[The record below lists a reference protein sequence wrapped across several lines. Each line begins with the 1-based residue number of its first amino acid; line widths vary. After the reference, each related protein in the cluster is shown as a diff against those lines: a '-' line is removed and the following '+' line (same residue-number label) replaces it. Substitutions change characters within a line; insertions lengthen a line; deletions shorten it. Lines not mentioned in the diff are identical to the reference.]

1 MSLLAT
7 LHGGNRVFLVCC
19 IAAYGIIP
27 PFTSDYKTSTLT
39 ITKLAWHDLVPDT
52 DSYQDVFKQS
62 DVAQVSESTLAD
74 TQPRLQY
81 ALEQLLHPLAS
92 SRFLL
97 AKAPEESEYL
107 SLIAD
112 AAGELLPEDPS
123 LVGGQYQIEGRS
135 VTFVPEPAA
144 HSDFTTQSHVV
155 IADWVEAEQLFGCL
169 RQFNHEI
176 TLQPG
181 LVHQANGGVL
191 VISLRTL
198 LAQPLLWMRL
208 KRMIVRERF
217 DWVSFDESRPLP
229 VSVPSMPLQL
239 KVILVGERDS
249 LAEFQEMEP
258 ELSAQSIYSE
268 YEENLQIADAE
279 TLTQWCQWVQ
289 HVAMSAS
296 LPSPAADAWPVLIR
310 EAVRYTGDQETLP
323 LCPLWLG
330 RQLQEVALLDVEER
344 FDAEQLQTML
354 SQREWREGYLPER
367 MQDEILLEQILI
379 ETEGERVGQ
388 INALSV
394 VEFPGHPRAF
404 GEPSRISCVVHIG
417 DGEFNDIERKA
428 ELGGNIHAKGMM
440 IMQAFLMA
448 ELQLEQQIPFS
459 ASLTFEQSYG
469 EVDGDSA
476 SMAELCALISA
487 LSDVPVNQQLAITGS
502 VDQFGRAQPVGG
514 LNEKIEG
521 FFAICQQRGLTG
533 KQGVIIPSANVRHLC
548 LHTAL
553 LEAVKAEQFFI
564 WAIDDVTD
572 ALPLLTHLVWDG
584 EGQTTLSQIIQERIA
599 QAMQQDTRHR
609 FPWPLRW
616 LTWFMPN

>member
-1 MSLLAT
+1 M
-7 LHGGNRVFLVCC
+7 
-19 IAAYGIIP
+19 
-27 PFTSDYKTSTLT
+27 T

-52 DSYQDVFKQS
+52 DSYQDVFNQS
-62 DVAQVSESTLAD
+62 DVAPENALTLGD

-97 AKAPEESEYL
+97 AKAPEETEYL
-107 SLIAD
+107 GLIAD
-112 AAGELLPEDPS
+112 TAGQLLPEEPP
-123 LVGGQYQIEGRS
+123 LVGGQYLIEGHT
-135 VTFVPEPAA
+135 VTFNPVAGHDA
-144 HSDFTTQSHVV
+144 NFTTKSHVV
-155 IADWVEAEQLFGCL
+155 VADWVEAEQLFGCL
-169 RQFNHEI
+169 RQFNQSI

-181 LVHQANGGVL
+181 MVHQANGGVL

-208 KRMIVRERF
+208 KTMVTRQRF

-229 VSVPSMPLQL
+229 LSIPSMPLQL

-258 ELSAQSIYSE
+258 ELAGQSIYSE
-268 YEENLQIADAE
+268 YEDNLQIDDAD
-279 TLTQWCQWVQ
+279 TLAQWCAWVQ
-289 HVAMSAS
+289 HVALTTD
-296 LPSPAADAWPVLIR
+296 LPVPAPDAWPVLIR

-330 RQLQEVALLDVEER
+330 RQLREVAALGADDRV
-344 FDAEQLQTML
+344 DADQLQTML

-367 MQDEILLEQILI
+367 IQDEILLEQILI
-379 ETEGERVGQ
+379 ETDGERVGQ

-417 DGEFNDIERKA
+417 DGEFNDIERKS

-459 ASLTFEQSYG
+459 ASLTFEQSYS

-487 LSDVPVNQQLAITGS
+487 LADVPVNQSLAITGS

-533 KQGVIIPSANVRHLC
+533 KQGVIIPAPNVRHLC
-548 LHTAL
+548 LKQEL
-553 LEAVKAEQFFI
+553 LDAIAAEQFFI

-572 ALPLLTHLVWDG
+572 ALPLLTNLVWDG
-584 EGQTTLSQIIQERIA
+584 EGQTTLSQTIQERIA
-599 QAMQQDTRHR
+599 QATQLDARHR

-616 LTWFMPN
+616 LNWFVPN

>member
-1 MSLLAT
+1 M
-7 LHGGNRVFLVCC
+7 
-19 IAAYGIIP
+19 
-27 PFTSDYKTSTLT
+27 T
-39 ITKLAWHDLVPDT
+39 ITKLTCQDLIPDT
-52 DSYQDVFKQS
+52 ESYQDVFAQSEAALTS
-62 DVAQVSESTLAD
+62 DVTLSD

-92 SRFLL
+92 NSFLL
-97 AKAPEESEYL
+97 AKAPEETEYL
-107 SLIAD
+107 SLIAK
-112 AAGELLPEDPS
+112 AAGQLLPEDPPF
-123 LVGGQYQIEGRS
+123 VGGQYHIDGNTVS
-135 VTFVPEPAA
+135 FTPATDA
-144 HSDFTTQSHVV
+144 LANFATRSHVV
-155 IADWVEAEQLFGCL
+155 VAEWVEAEQLFGCL
-169 RQFNHEI
+169 RQFNNQLS
-176 TLQPG
+176 LQPG

-208 KRMIVRERF
+208 KTMVTRQRF

-239 KVILVGERDS
+239 KVILIGERDS

-258 ELSAQSIYSE
+258 ELAARAIYSE

-279 TLTQWCQWVQ
+279 VMAQWCQWVLQ
-289 HVAMSAS
+289 VAHEAS
-296 LPSPAADAWPVLIR
+296 LPAPAADAWPVLIH

-330 RQLQEVALLDVEER
+330 RQLQEVAALGAEQR

-354 SQREWREGYLPER
+354 AQREWREGYLPER

-379 ETEGERVGQ
+379 ETEGERIGQ

-394 VEFPGHPRAF
+394 VEFPGHPRAI

-417 DGEFNDIERKA
+417 DGEFNDIERKS

-440 IMQAFLMA
+440 IMQSFLMA
-448 ELQLEQQIPFS
+448 ELQLEQQLPFS
-459 ASLTFEQSYG
+459 ASLTFEQSYS

-487 LSDVPVNQQLAITGS
+487 LAEVPVNQHLAITGS

-514 LNEKIEG
+514 VNEKIEG
-521 FFAICQQRGLTG
+521 FFSICQQRGLTG
-533 KQGVIIPSANVRHLC
+533 KQGVVIPSANARHLC
-548 LHTAL
+548 LQQEL
-553 LEAVKAEQFFI
+553 LEAVEAGQFSV

-572 ALPLLTHLVWDG
+572 ALPLLTNLQWDG
-584 EGQTTLSQIIQERIA
+584 EGQTTLSQTIQERIA
-599 QAMQQDTRHR
+599 QATQQEARHR

-616 LTWFMPN
+616 LTWFTPN